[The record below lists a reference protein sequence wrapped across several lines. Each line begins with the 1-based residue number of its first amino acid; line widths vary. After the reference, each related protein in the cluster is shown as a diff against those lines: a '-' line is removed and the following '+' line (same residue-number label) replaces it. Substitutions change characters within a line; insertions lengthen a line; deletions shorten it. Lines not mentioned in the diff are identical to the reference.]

1 MNAGLESALWLAAPL
16 LALLFILLWF
26 GVAARRGQ
34 RLTLRI
40 KFLGLTLDV
49 KTDDARQAD

>member
-1 MNAGLESALWLAAPL
+1 MNAGLESALWLVAPL
-16 LALLFILLWF
+16 LALLFILLWL